1 MRPYSISVRLQ
12 RTIHQS
18 LHVSVPVTGEVMS
31 QHPDGTE
38 RLDPDKVFARAT
50 ELGAADHHEWTV
62 EDDLVGVHPIQTP
75 PR

>member
-1 MRPYSISVRLQ
+1 MHTRSISVRLR

-18 LHVSVPVTGEVMS
+18 LHVSVPVTNEVMS
-31 QHPDGTE
+31 QQPDGSA

-50 ELGAADHHEWTV
+50 EIGATEHHEWTV
-62 EDDLVGVHPIQTP
+62 EDDLVKVHPNQTP